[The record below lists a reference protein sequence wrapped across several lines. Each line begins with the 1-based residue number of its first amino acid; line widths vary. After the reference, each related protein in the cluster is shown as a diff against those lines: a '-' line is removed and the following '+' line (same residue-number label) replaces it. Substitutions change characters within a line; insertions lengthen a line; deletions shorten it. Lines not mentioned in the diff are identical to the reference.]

1 MGRPTANVN
10 AAMFQDKRQ
19 VALEKWKSAIDF
31 TDSRMDPTGIDSA
44 FWVRPAV
51 SMHRPELS

>member
-1 MGRPTANVN
+1 
-10 AAMFQDKRQ
+10 MFQDKRQ

-51 SMHRPELS
+51 SMHRPEPS